1 METYIQLHDVP
12 CRIHGRM
19 ICGQCAYLD
28 KCTKDGCK
36 CTKYISEG
44 HKNGLC
50 KTCMHA
56 ADIHLIAPL
65 CFKES
70 NSNAT
75 EISMLAILKSRS
87 QQDPDLTAPDSIVG
101 VKVNEVIIKE
111 EDPEVLRYQR
121 EEKEKEME
129 TMRLTNFFKQRSM
142 ELSKQLSFKDVM
154 GGKDIYIL
162 IFNAL
167 LCLYYYILSD
177 KMHDN
182 KDYWDLN
189 FTLDMLKPLEQ
200 SIQSIP
206 VSTYDIKPNY
216 DLSPAEFWNNA
227 RKLPNK
233 TLRDY
238 DEKFEHSMPLAVI
251 DNYKLTYTIEGP
263 KLYLNILL
271 KILELYQSDDIHYDN
286 PIMLRLVTDHIQ
298 IFERHWRK
306 MVADL
311 REGKLNR
318 HVTVSKE
325 ARTLYEATSIPRPA
339 VAKSL
344 DDCLRML
351 GFHAK
356 AGGNAVEEFGKPP
369 PKFALLK
376 RHHPIDPR
384 ARRPSLPI
392 TPGHKPGE
400 NLDGTSSKPSS
411 PLKSTRRSSSPI
423 TLSALSSPIGTSHSL
438 SSTNEE
444 TSPIR
449 NIKSPLASKSL
460 SLTTEKKLSHRQLE
474 KLEKSKRLAK
484 KKQALL
490 DFGKAMGAGG
500 VMDQFNAVE
509 AAKSIRGPGRYS
521 REGGRSG
528 SDTDILRPAT
538 ALQLNAIEYDHE
550 TAARAEYK
558 EAVKSGDF
566 YICPFPACGK
576 VFFSR
581 DSALAHLPFHEQR
594 NRLAAPTP
602 LSDSHLTFYWPKQVP
617 WNFDKKF
624 TKRAIPPGSI
634 PCTHLGCAM
643 VFPTTAMM
651 EQHLKNQHSTN
662 GPSHLS
668 RGYFS
673 FEGNCVNVPPNNP
686 PLINAPLKFCPNHI
700 NPSGKCSLCIS
711 LEPLRGI
718 PKFPFR
724 FYTKITIDLS
734 KKDHKNKESDPILR
748 IDINNNCGVIFS
760 SSGDSQQ
767 VSRGVVV
774 GILIDS
780 GKNAWVAITKYLS
793 QTEAFATNK
802 TLSRDYDQL
811 YELTELEADGA
822 AQWYPVHCI
831 SNKFNMFFMSK
842 ERFRSMIKS
851 NKIPRRNSFFKR
863 IEDNFIDEEVDDQN
877 I

>member
-1 METYIQLHDVP
+1 MD
-12 CRIHGRM
+12 
-19 ICGQCAYLD
+19 
-28 KCTKDGCK
+28 
-36 CTKYISEG
+36 
-44 HKNGLC
+44 NN
-50 KTCMHA
+50 
-56 ADIHLIAPL
+56 
-65 CFKES
+65 KE
-70 NSNAT
+70 
-75 EISMLAILKSRS
+75 
-87 QQDPDLTAPDSIVG
+87 
-101 VKVNEVIIKE
+101 
-111 EDPEVLRYQR
+111 
-121 EEKEKEME
+121 
-129 TMRLTNFFKQRSM
+129 
-142 ELSKQLSFKDVM
+142 
-154 GGKDIYIL
+154 
-162 IFNAL
+162 
-167 LCLYYYILSD
+167 
-177 KMHDN
+177 
-182 KDYWDLN
+182 YWDLN
-189 FTLDMLKPLEQ
+189 FTLDMIKPLEE
-200 SIQSIP
+200 SIQSVPI
-206 VSTYDIKPNY
+206 STYHIKPNY
-216 DLSPAEFWNNA
+216 DLTPTEFWKNA
-227 RKLPNK
+227 KKLPNK

-238 DEKFEHSMPLAVI
+238 DEKFEHSMPLTVI

-263 KLYLNILL
+263 KIYLNILL
-271 KILELYQSDDIHYDN
+271 KILDLYQNEQIHYDN
-286 PIMLRLVTDHIQ
+286 PIMLRLITDHIQ

-318 HVTVSKE
+318 HVSIPKE
-325 ARTLYEATSIPRPA
+325 ARILYEATAIPRPA
-339 VAKSL
+339 VAKIF

-369 PKFALLK
+369 PQFGTLK
-376 RHHPIDPR
+376 RFHPSDPR

-400 NLDGTSSKPSS
+400 NLDGTTSKPSS
-411 PLKSTRRSSSPI
+411 PLKTTRRVSSP
-423 TLSALSSPIGTSHSL
+423 TAAGNLTALSSPIGASHSL
-438 SSTNEE
+438 SSLNE
-444 TSPIR
+444 TFPTRNVKSPI
-449 NIKSPLASKSL
+449 ASA
-460 SLTTEKKLSHRQLE
+460 SLTSEIKLTHRQIE

-500 VMDQFNAVE
+500 VMDQFVALE

-558 EAVKSGDF
+558 EAVKSGNF

-576 VFFSR
+576 TFFSKE
-581 DSALAHLPFHEQR
+581 SAFAHLPFHEQR

-602 LSDSHLTFYWPKQVP
+602 LADSHLTFYWPKQVP

-634 PCTHLGCAM
+634 PCTHEGCSM
-643 VFPTTAMM
+643 VFPTTSMM

-668 RGYFS
+668 RGYFN
-673 FEGNCVNVPPNNP
+673 FEGNCVNVPPNPP
-686 PLINAPLKFCPNHI
+686 PLINAVPLKYCPNHI
-700 NPSGKCSLCIS
+700 NPSGKCSLCLAI
-711 LEPLRGI
+711 EPLRGI

-734 KKDHKNKESDPILR
+734 KKDHKNKDPDPILR
-748 IDINNNCGVIFS
+748 IDINNNCGVLFS
-760 SSGDSQQ
+760 SSSDSLQ

-774 GILIDS
+774 GIIIDS
-780 GKNAWVAITKYLS
+780 AKNGWVAITKYINS
-793 QTEAFATNK
+793 NEAFVTKK
-802 TLSRDYDQL
+802 TLSRDYDQV
-811 YELTELEADGA
+811 YELTELETDAV

-831 SNKFNMFFMSK
+831 QNKYNMFFMSK
-842 ERFRSMIKS
+842 ERFRSLLKN

-863 IEDNFIDEEVDDQN
+863 IEDNFIDEEEVDQN